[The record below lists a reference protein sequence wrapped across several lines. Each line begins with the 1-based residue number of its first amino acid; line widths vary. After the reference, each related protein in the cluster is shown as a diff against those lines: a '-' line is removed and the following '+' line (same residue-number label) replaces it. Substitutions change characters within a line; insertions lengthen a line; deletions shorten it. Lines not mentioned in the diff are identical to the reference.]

1 MIYLAVV
8 LFVSLVVVALAFAR
22 RGSAIGSAGPGGTG
36 ALAPVLGG
44 VAVVAAAVFLLGGSE
59 DGSDGGPPVMLLG
72 LVAALALAGLA
83 LTLLHR
89 RQSAVLPER
98 PWSAPVAAA
107 VPGSGRAGASPARA
121 VALALGRVEGRQF
134 TASAWFAVGLAFS
147 VLIILL
153 FGIIWAG
160 DNTGTWQELVD
171 LTPWFAHPL
180 VGMVVL
186 AAYRATTR
194 AARDGADELFET
206 CPTAPATRTAGFLLS
221 AAVPVA
227 TLGVFLAVMATAVAF
242 KSPLLHGALDVDS
255 GAVVLGALVLGA
267 GGVAL
272 GVALGRWVR
281 FGLVPVVAVV
291 LIGFFATA
299 VVNGSSPHNWKPLSA
314 LSTAPTVNSLSPVFA
329 DRAAYWHLLWLIG
342 LTAAVGIVAV
352 GRHRR
357 DRPVALAAAAAAVVV
372 LAAGIGATRPMPSA
386 SAARIADRVA
396 SPERHQICAATDGPV
411 DVCVYR
417 FHHELLRRMTDE
429 VGPVAA
435 ALPAG
440 MARLTLR
447 QVFDRDLGDLAPEVR
462 RRLTA
467 TDLERPA
474 GEVALGFGANSAHGR
489 DGAGFDL
496 AFVSLGLP
504 QEPDEELLPTVIAGQ
519 ARGVV
524 ALWLATRGA
533 DAAGVRSATNAD
545 HAGSADAFDR
555 GSLETG
561 MCSVPPVVWS
571 AQDLAAARAV
581 VALPATQVAGVVT
594 AGWARWSDPRTGTDE
609 FLAALGLPAVG
620 PFDQVV
626 ARPGEPC

>member
-1 MIYLAVV
+1 MT
-8 LFVSLVVVALAFAR
+8 R
-22 RGSAIGSAGPGGTG
+22 PGT
-36 ALAPVLGG
+36 
-44 VAVVAAAVFLLGGSE
+44 LLGGIAAVAGAVLLLGGAGDVS
-59 DGSDGGPPVMLLG
+59 SGGPPFTLFG
-72 LVAALALAGLA
+72 LVAVAALCGLA
-83 LTLLHR
+83 LTLIHR

-98 PWSAPVAAA
+98 PWSAPAAA
-107 VPGSGRAGASPARA
+107 SQPPGGGRSGASPAQA
-121 VALALGRVEGRQF
+121 VALALGRVEGRQY
-134 TASAWFAVGLAFS
+134 TSSASFAAGLAFC
-147 VLIILL
+147 VLMILL
-153 FGIIWAG
+153 FGIVWAR
-160 DNTGTWQELVD
+160 DNTGPWQEFVAM
-171 LTPWFAHPL
+171 TPWFAHPL

-227 TLGVFLAVMATAVAF
+227 TLAVFLAVMATAVWF
-242 KSPLLHGALDVDS
+242 KSPLVHGALSADS
-255 GAVVLGALVLGA
+255 IAEVLGALVLGV

-281 FGLVPVVAVV
+281 FGLVPVVVVV

-299 VVNGSSPHNWKPLSA
+299 VVNGSASTGWKPLA
-314 LSTAPTVNSLSPVFA
+314 MLSTAPTVNSLSPVFT
-329 DRAAYWHLLWLIG
+329 DKAAYWHLLWLIG

-352 GRHRR
+352 ARHRR
-357 DRPVALAAAAAAVVV
+357 DRPVALAAAATAAVV
-372 LAAGIGATRPMPSA
+372 LAAGIGATGPMPTA

-417 FHHELLRRMTDE
+417 FHHELLGRVTAE

-435 ALPAG
+435 ALPPG

-447 QVFDRDLGDLAPEVR
+447 QVFDGDLGDLPPEVR

-467 TDLERPA
+467 ADLERPA
-474 GEVALGFGANSAHGR
+474 GEVALGFRADSAHGR
-489 DGAGFDL
+489 SGAGFDL

-504 QEPDEELLPTVIAGQ
+504 QEPDEALVPTVVAGQ

-533 DAAGVRSATNAD
+533 DAAAVRSATNSD
-545 HAGSADAFDR
+545 HAGSADAFER
-555 GSLETG
+555 GSLEYG

-609 FLAALGLPAVG
+609 LLTALGLPAVG
-620 PFDQVV
+620 PFDEIV
-626 ARPGEPC
+626 ARPGESC

>member
-1 MIYLAVV
+1 MT
-8 LFVSLVVVALAFAR
+8 R
-22 RGSAIGSAGPGGTG
+22 PG
-36 ALAPVLGG
+36 ALLAGI
-44 VAVVAAAVFLLGGSE
+44 AAVAGALFLFGGAGDAS
-59 DGSDGGPPVMLLG
+59 SGGPPVMAVG
-72 LVAALALAGLA
+72 LVAVVALAGLA
-83 LTLLHR
+83 LTFIHHR
-89 RQSAVLPER
+89 QTAVLPER
-98 PWSAPVAAA
+98 SWSAAPAAA
-107 VPGSGRAGASPARA
+107 LAPNAGRTGASPARA

-134 TASAWFAVGLAFS
+134 TASVWFAVGLAFS
-147 VLIILL
+147 VLMILL
-153 FGIIWAG
+153 FGWVWAG
-160 DNTGTWQELVD
+160 ENRGPWQEFVE

-186 AAYRATTR
+186 ASYRATTR

-227 TLGVFLAVMATAVAF
+227 TLGVFLAVMAIAVWF
-242 KSPLLHGALDVDS
+242 RSPLVHGALGADS
-255 GAVVLGALVLGA
+255 VADVLGALVLGA

-281 FGLVPVVAVV
+281 FGLVPVVTVV
-291 LIGFFATA
+291 IIGFLSTA
-299 VVNGSSPHNWKPLSA
+299 VVNGSSPHDWKPLSPLA
-314 LSTAPTVNSLSPVFA
+314 TAPTVNSLSPVFA
-329 DRAAYWHLLWLIG
+329 DKAAYWHLLWLIG
-342 LTAAVGIVAV
+342 LTVGVGIIAVA
-352 GRHRR
+352 RHRR

-372 LAAGIGATRPMPSA
+372 LAAGIGATRPMPAA

-417 FHHELLRRMTDE
+417 FHHELLRRVTDD

-447 QVFDRDLGDLAPEVR
+447 QVFDGDLGDLAPEVR

-467 TDLERPA
+467 ADLERPA
-474 GEVALGFGANSAHGR
+474 GEVALGFAA
-489 DGAGFDL
+489 DGPDVHVIDRPAFDIAL
-496 AFVSLGLP
+496 VSLGLP

-533 DAAGVRSATNAD
+533 DAAAVRSATTAD
-545 HAGSADAFDR
+545 YPGSADAFER
-555 GSLETG
+555 GSLQIG

-571 AQDLAAARAV
+571 AQDLAAARSV
-581 VALPATQVAGVVT
+581 VALPAAQVAGVVT
-594 AGWARWSDPRTGTDE
+594 GGWARWSDARAGTDE
-609 FLAALGLPAVG
+609 LLAALGLPGVG
-620 PFDQVV
+620 PFDEVV

>member
-1 MIYLAVV
+1 MN
-8 LFVSLVVVALAFAR
+8 R
-22 RGSAIGSAGPGGTG
+22 TG
-36 ALAPVLGG
+36 ALLGG
-44 VAVVAAAVFLLGGSE
+44 TAAVAGAVFLFGGAGDAS
-59 DGSDGGPPVMLLG
+59 SGGPPVMLVG
-72 LVAALALAGLA
+72 LVAVVALCGLA
-83 LTLLHR
+83 LTLIHA
-89 RQSAVLPER
+89 RQTAVLPER
-98 PWSAPVAAA
+98 PWSAPAAAA

-134 TASAWFAVGLAFS
+134 TASVWFAVGLAFS
-147 VLIILL
+147 VLMILL
-153 FGIIWAG
+153 FGWIWAG
-160 DNTGTWQELVD
+160 ENGGTWQEFMEQM
-171 LTPWFAHPL
+171 PWFAHPL

-227 TLGVFLAVMATAVAF
+227 TLVAFLAVMATAVWF
-242 KSPLLHGALDVDS
+242 KSPLLHGAIGADS
-255 GAVVLGALVLGA
+255 VADVLGAIVLGA

-272 GVALGRWVR
+272 GVALGRWTR

-299 VVNGSSPHNWKPLSA
+299 VVSGSSPHDWKPLA
-314 LSTAPTVNSLSPVFA
+314 MLSTAPSINSLSPVFA

-342 LTAAVGIVAV
+342 LTAVVGIVAV
-352 GRHRR
+352 ARHRR
-357 DRPVALAAAAAAVVV
+357 DRPVALAAMAAAVVV

-386 SAARIADRVA
+386 AAARIADRVA
-396 SPERHQICAATDGPV
+396 SPERHQICAATGGPV

-417 FHHELLRRMTDE
+417 FHHELLGRVADE

-440 MARLTLR
+440 MTRLTLR
-447 QVFDRDLGDLAPEVR
+447 QVFDGDLGDLPPEVR

-474 GEVALGFGANSAHGR
+474 GEVALGFGADSSDTHVIDRPA
-489 DGAGFDL
+489 FDL
-496 AFVSLGLP
+496 ALVSLGLP
-504 QEPDEELLPTVIAGQ
+504 QEPDEKLIPTVIAGQ

-533 DAAGVRSATNAD
+533 DANAVRSGTTSD
-545 HAGSADAFDR
+545 YPGSADAFER
-555 GSLETG
+555 GSLQTG
-561 MCSVPPVVWS
+561 MCSEPPVVWS

-581 VALPATQVAGVVT
+581 VALPATQVAAVVT
-594 AGWARWSDPRTGTDE
+594 AGWARWSDARTGTDE
-609 FLAALGLPAVG
+609 LLAALGLPAVG
-620 PFDQVV
+620 PFDEVV

>member
-1 MIYLAVV
+1 MTRPGALFGGIAAVV
-8 LFVSLVVVALAFAR
+8 GAVFLF
-22 RGSAIGSAGPGGTG
+22 GGAGDASSGGP
-36 ALAPVLGG
+36 PVGLLGP
-44 VAVVAAAVFLLGGSE
+44 VAVVALG
-59 DGSDGGPPVMLLG
+59 
-72 LVAALALAGLA
+72 GLA
-83 LTLLHR
+83 LTFIHSR
-89 RQSAVLPER
+89 RTAALPER
-98 PWSAPVAAA
+98 PWSAPTAAQ
-107 VPGSGRAGASPARA
+107 PPSTGRSGASPARA

-134 TASAWFAVGLAFS
+134 TASAWFAVGLAFC
-147 VLIILL
+147 VLLILL
-153 FGIIWAG
+153 FGFVWAG
-160 DNTGTWQELVD
+160 ENGDTWQEFIDVM
-171 LTPWFAHPL
+171 PWFAHPL

-227 TLGVFLAVMATAVAF
+227 TLGVFLAVLATAVAF
-242 KSPLLHGALDVDS
+242 NSPLLHGAL
-255 GAVVLGALVLGA
+255 GADTVADVLGALVLGA

-281 FGLVPVVAVV
+281 FGLVPVVVVV

-299 VVNGSSPHNWKPLSA
+299 VVNGSAPNGWKPLA
-314 LSTAPTVNSLSPVFA
+314 MLSTAPTVNSLSPVFT
-329 DRAAYWHLLWLIG
+329 DKAAYWHLLWLIG
-342 LTAAVGIVAV
+342 LTAVVGIVAV
-352 GRHRR
+352 ARHRR

-372 LAAGIGATRPMPSA
+372 LAAGIGATGPMPAA

-396 SPERHQICAATDGPV
+396 SPERDQICAATDGPV

-417 FHHELLRRMTDE
+417 FHHELLGRVAAE

-440 MARLTLR
+440 MERLTLR

-467 TDLERPA
+467 ADLERPA
-474 GEVALGFGANSAHGR
+474 GEVALGFSADSAHGR
-489 DGAGFDL
+489 GGAGFDL

-533 DAAGVRSATNAD
+533 DAAAVRSATNAD
-545 HAGSADAFDR
+545 HAGSADAFER
-555 GSLETG
+555 GSLEFG
-561 MCSVPPVVWS
+561 ACSVPPVVWS

-581 VALPATQVAGVVT
+581 VALPAAQMAEVVT
-594 AGWARWSDPRTGTDE
+594 AEWARWSDPRTGTDE
-609 FLAALGLPAVG
+609 LLAALGLPAVG
-620 PFDQVV
+620 PFDEIV

>member
-1 MIYLAVV
+1 MTRPGVLLGAIAAV
-8 LFVSLVVVALAFAR
+8 
-22 RGSAIGSAGPGGTG
+22 AG
-36 ALAPVLGG
+36 
-44 VAVVAAAVFLLGGSE
+44 AVFLLGGVGDASSG
-59 DGSDGGPPVMLLG
+59 GSPIMAVG
-72 LVAALALAGLA
+72 LVAVVTLGGLA
-83 LTLLHR
+83 LTLIHR
-89 RQSAVLPER
+89 RRTAVLPER
-98 PWSAPVAAA
+98 SWSATPAAA
-107 VPGSGRAGASPARA
+107 QPPSAGRSGAPPARA

-134 TASAWFAVGLAFS
+134 TASVWFAVGLAFS

-153 FGIIWAG
+153 FGFVWAG
-160 DNTGTWQELVD
+160 ENSGTRQEFVD
-171 LTPWFAHPL
+171 LMPWFAHPL

-206 CPTAPATRTAGFLLS
+206 CPTAPVTRTAGFLLS

-227 TLGVFLAVMATAVAF
+227 TLGVFLAVMTTAVWF
-242 KSPLLHGALDVDS
+242 KSPLLHGSVGVDS
-255 GAVVLGALVLGA
+255 VASVLGTLVLGA

-272 GVALGRWVR
+272 GVALGRWTR

-291 LIGFFATA
+291 LVGLFSTA
-299 VVNGSSPHNWKPLSA
+299 VVNGSSPHSWKPLSPLA
-314 LSTAPTVNSLSPVFA
+314 TAPSVNSLSPVFA
-329 DRAAYWHLLWLIG
+329 DRAAYWHLLWLVG
-342 LTAAVGIVAV
+342 LTAVVGIVAV
-352 GRHRR
+352 ARHRR
-357 DRPVALAAAAAAVVV
+357 DRPVAQAAAAAAVVV
-372 LAAGIGATRPMPSA
+372 LAAGIGATRPMPTA

-396 SPERHQICAATDGPV
+396 TPERHQICAATDGPV

-417 FHHELLRRMTDE
+417 FHHELLGPVTDE
-429 VGPVAA
+429 IGPVAA

-447 QVFDRDLGDLAPEVR
+447 QVFDKGLGDLAPEVR

-467 TDLERPA
+467 ADLERPA
-474 GEVALGFGANSAHGR
+474 GEVALGFSASSAHGR

-504 QEPDEELLPTVIAGQ
+504 QEPDEQLIPTVIAGQ

-533 DAAGVRSATNAD
+533 DAAAVRSATNAD
-545 HAGSADAFDR
+545 HSESADAFER

-594 AGWARWSDPRTGTDE
+594 AGWARWSDSRTGTDE
-609 FLAALGLPAVG
+609 FLAALGLPGVG

-626 ARPGEPC
+626 ARPGESC